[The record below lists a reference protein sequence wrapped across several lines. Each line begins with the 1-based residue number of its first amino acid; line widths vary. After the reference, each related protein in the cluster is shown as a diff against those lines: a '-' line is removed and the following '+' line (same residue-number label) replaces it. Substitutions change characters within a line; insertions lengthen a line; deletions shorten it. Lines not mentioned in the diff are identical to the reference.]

1 MEREQL
7 SWQERGQLWLR
18 LIIRLV
24 LAAAAVVLVAKLGPP
39 LLSLFAP
46 FVAALIVA
54 ALLNPAVRWLQR
66 RLGWSRKLLSLLLVV
81 VIFGVIGGCLGI
93 LTYAAANELVSLA
106 QNWSGML
113 TQVEGFFDQME
124 ALFARAM
131 DLLPLSVV
139 GTVEDTVNALIQR
152 LQAVD
157 PTALLSA
164 AKAATDWAMR
174 VPEFLLA
181 LVVFVMAS
189 YFLTADYPY
198 HRTRA
203 VQHLDE
209 SLLRFLQQVKV
220 TALAAFGGYLRAE
233 LLLSVGVFFIL
244 LGGFLLVGQ
253 NYALLLAL
261 GLAILDFIPIIGSGT
276 VMVPWAVVALFTRDF
291 STAVYLMV
299 IWGVVAMFRGATVRG
314 RPDRPVPYPVPGG
327 HLRGHEGG
335 RSGWHDPGTHP
346 HPGGAEPGRAGDLS
360 GLLDGCDGGGP
371 GHHGDPFPAAGAEMR
386 GSVKVFSGIVQKI
399 PPLSSCFLHI

>member
-209 SLLRFLQQVKV
+209 SLLRFLQQVKA

-261 GLAILDFIPIIGSGT
+261 GLATSVIST
-276 VMVPWAVVALFTRDF
+276 VFNQLGAMLGGGVVGAIFFAVVFLIGHSMNMAINL
-291 STAVYLMV
+291 L
-299 IWGVVAMFRGATVRG
+299 GAYVHTNRLQFVEFFG
-314 RPDRPVPYPVPGG
+314 KFY
-327 HLRGHEGG
+327 EGG
-335 RSGWHDPGTHP
+335 
-346 HPGGAEPGRAGDLS
+346 GRAYA
-360 GLLDGCDGGGP
+360 
-371 GHHGDPFPAAGAEMR
+371 PFAANTKHFQIKEE
-386 GSVKVFSGIVQKI
+386 K
-399 PPLSSCFLHI
+399 